1 MASSSHGAYCKKL
14 SKRVFGTL
22 SYIQYGAFAKNVN
35 GFKYFCKKLVL
46 DVLLVSKYASAL
58 YPQKYAKIQLLNN
71 FSEILNKFFSFLF

>member
-1 MASSSHGAYCKKL
+1 MEHTVKSSPKEYLELCRTFNMELLQKTLTAL
-14 SKRVFGTL
+14 S
-22 SYIQYGAFAKNVN
+22 IFA
-35 GFKYFCKKLVL
+35 KKLVL